1 MSRNK
6 NVVFVLNTGPGGGST
21 VVEDMAADAVIKAA
35 TQIRDR
41 ANRISESIREH
52 PQVFRVVET
61 GIGIPNRKGGTR
73 FYAKIQGTVRAY
85 GKQRELDQKALKL
98 SLEAARMGNKSFDTF
113 MAVLGEE

>member
-6 NVVFVLNTGPGGGST
+6 NVVFVLNTGHEGGKT

-73 FYAKIQGTVRAY
+73 FYAKIQGTIQTPAPEMRNLDNQALQLALDA
-85 GKQRELDQKALKL
+85 GKVTRL
-98 SLEAARMGNKSFDTF
+98 
-113 MAVLGEE
+113 V

>member
-1 MSRNK
+1 MSRSK
-6 NVVFVLNTGPGGGST
+6 KVVFVLNTGHQGGKT
-21 VVEDMAADAVIKAA
+21 IVEDMATEAVLDSAKK
-35 TQIRDR
+35 IRDR
-41 ANRISESIREH
+41 ANRISASIRNH
-52 PQVFRVVET
+52 PQVFRIVET

-73 FYAKIQGTVRAY
+73 FYAKIEGTVKAY